1 MKLKFFKLASILIL
15 LLLSAAVSAEPEL
28 KVISA
33 EPERDTLNPGES
45 INVTVTIKNTGDSE
59 IYDFS
64 FLMSLPDS
72 ESNDINV
79 SSNTLVKDLK
89 PYTCYII
96 ETQKTSIVP
105 GEIKIANFF
114 INAGAPK
121 KEEYIIGFAAGGRKG
136 KDKILNRETI

>member
-1 MKLKFFKLASILIL
+1 MKKMKLKFFKLASILIL

-105 GEIKIANFF
+105 G
-114 INAGAPK
+114 
-121 KEEYIIGFAAGGRKG
+121 
-136 KDKILNRETI
+136 